1 MEIVTAA
8 HSDTGK
14 VRTRNED
21 SFICMSG
28 QTNLVNV
35 DAVLVVADGMGGHAA
50 GDVASRMAV
59 DHITEQITNAG
70 TVIDTTNDDSLSQ
83 SLEQIIK
90 EANLEIYESSHLDN
104 QSGMGTTCTMGVISG
119 TRLFITHVGDSRAY
133 IFKNRES
140 RQLTVDHSWVEEE
153 VRRGNISREAA
164 SNHPYR
170 NVITRALGL
179 ERSVVI
185 DSGLYS
191 LEERDILLLC
201 SDGLTTMLDEDQIAT
216 VLKNFD
222 LAGATKELCDQS
234 NNAGGSDNT
243 TVVLAQM
250 IH

>member
-1 MEIVTAA
+1 MEIVTAV

-133 IFKNRES
+133 IFKNREL

-191 LEERDILLLC
+191 LEDRGIEI
-201 SDGLTTMLDEDQIAT
+201 GE
-216 VLKNFD
+216 
-222 LAGATKELCDQS
+222 
-234 NNAGGSDNT
+234 
-243 TVVLAQM
+243 
-250 IH
+250 IHRH